1 MRFDTD
7 RVVSLSA
14 MLIGVGSLFNTG
26 VGPALIEDVVLR
38 HQGCEV
44 RQDPYDFLLGEVPQ
58 SWYEARGL
66 QRSGPDKAIIE
77 VTYKSVYGERWRVVL
92 RQRRSEAALTA

>member
-14 MLIGVGSLFNTG
+14 MLIGVG
-26 VGPALIEDVVLR
+26 PALIEDVVLR
-38 HQGCEV
+38 YQGREV
-44 RQDPYDFLLGEVPQ
+44 RRDPYGFLLGEVPQ

-77 VTYKSVYGERWRVVL
+77 VTYKSVYGERWRVSSDSVVSKPL
-92 RQRRSEAALTA
+92 